1 VFGKL
6 EIVLRSTQFFLVE
19 NNDRDT
25 LSYLE
30 LIKIEKNLTDGQLE
44 YLRPLE

>member
-6 EIVLRSTQFFLVE
+6 DIVLRSAQFFLVE

-25 LSYLE
+25 LPYLE
-30 LIKIEKNLTDGQLE
+30 LIKIGKNLTDEQLE